1 MVDDASASRPTID
14 TWEQLKKEM
23 KDYLF
28 LSNTS
33 WVAWDGLKRLK

>member
-1 MVDDASASRPTID
+1 MVDDASASQPTID
-14 TWEQLKKEM
+14 TWDRLKKEM
-23 KDYLF
+23 KDYFL